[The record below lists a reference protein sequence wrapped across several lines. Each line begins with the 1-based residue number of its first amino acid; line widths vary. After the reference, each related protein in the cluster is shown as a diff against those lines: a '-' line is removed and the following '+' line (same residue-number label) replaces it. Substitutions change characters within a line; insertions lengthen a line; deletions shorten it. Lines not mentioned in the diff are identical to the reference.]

1 MQISTEAN
9 NHNKN
14 VATDKKNIL
23 RKTDLK
29 LKWLEQVKVA
39 GWIILCVLIFFWISF
54 LEEGTVPSPPS
65 PPHPTPLPIP
75 LFLLSREKKARLTK
89 PCNYIHHHVCF

>member
-39 GWIILCVLIFFWISF
+39 GWIILCVLIFFWISL
-54 LEEGTVPSPPS
+54 LEEGTVPSPSLPT
-65 PPHPTPLPIP
+65 PPHPPP
-75 LFLLSREKKARLTK
+75 
-89 PCNYIHHHVCF
+89 